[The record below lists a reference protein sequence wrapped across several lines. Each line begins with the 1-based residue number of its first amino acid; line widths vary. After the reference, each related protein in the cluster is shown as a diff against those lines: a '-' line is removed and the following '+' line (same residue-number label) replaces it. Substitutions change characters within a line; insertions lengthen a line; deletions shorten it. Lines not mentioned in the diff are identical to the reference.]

1 MSERAVPMIGDLELD
16 VVEWMRQLT
25 RQRTLSVPVAG
36 LAGDVQQRLGRAS
49 HEIEIAGVLLGEG
62 VADRL
67 GELQDKAG
75 TGEEVTFTADI
86 TTALELDKVVVLAAA
101 FEEEAGRPG
110 RYRYRLHLRE
120 SPPLPEPA
128 SLDGFGGLGDLG
140 FDTDLL
146 GDIADA
152 AGALQ
157 DAIEAVGDAL
167 GALEALSALGDL
179 GLGNPVAPM
188 QEAASSLASVAGG
201 GVEAAGALGRLM
213 GGG

>member
-1 MSERAVPMIGDLELD
+1 
-16 VVEWMRQLT
+16 MRQET
-25 RQRTLSVPVAG
+25 RQRVAAVPVAG
-36 LAGDVQQRLGRAS
+36 LGGDVQQRLGRAS
-49 HEIEIAGVLLGEG
+49 HEVEIAGVLVGEE
-62 VADRL
+62 VVDRL
-67 GELQDKAG
+67 KELQEQASA
-75 TGEEVTFTADI
+75 GEEVTFTADI
-86 TTALELDKVVVLAAA
+86 TTALALDKMIVAAAA

-110 RYRYRLHLRE
+110 RYRYHLHLRE

-128 SLDGFGGLGDLG
+128 ALDGFGGLGDGLG

-152 AGALQ
+152 AGSLQ
-157 DAIEAVGDAL
+157 DAVEAVGDAL

-188 QEAASSLASVAGG
+188 QEAAGSLASSGGGAAEAGG
-201 GVEAAGALGRLM
+201 ALTRLL